1 MYGENAMKANEAQ
14 SEFARTKT
22 IAQQRAFLP
31 IYGCREH
38 LLNVYYLDVARDRR
52 DIGEM

>member
-38 LLNVYYLDVARDRR
+38 LLNVRR
-52 DIGEM
+52 